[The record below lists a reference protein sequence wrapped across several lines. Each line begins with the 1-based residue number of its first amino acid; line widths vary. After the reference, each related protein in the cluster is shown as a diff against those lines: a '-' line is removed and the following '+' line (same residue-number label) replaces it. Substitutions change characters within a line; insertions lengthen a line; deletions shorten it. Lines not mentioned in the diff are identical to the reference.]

1 MYNDKL
7 VPTFSRDC
15 LEAQIKLS
23 EGKMLHLMVNHFK
36 SMGYSP
42 PNDPQSNRRRR
53 GQVERV
59 AELMDEHNLQQEYVV
74 VAGDFNSDSDSPSL
88 SPLLQKEGLY
98 NVNLELEVSQRGTYR
113 TGKDQLDYL
122 LVSDAL
128 KSGLQNV
135 YIERR
140 GMYSKKEWPH
150 YNTVT
155 GRRTEASDH
164 SAVVADFRL

>member
-1 MYNDKL
+1 
-7 VPTFSRDC
+7 
-15 LEAQIKLS
+15 
-23 EGKMLHLMVNHFK
+23 
-36 SMGYSP
+36 
-42 PNDPQSNRRRR
+42 
-53 GQVERV
+53 
-59 AELMDEHNLQQEYVV
+59 
-74 VAGDFNSDSDSPSL
+74 
-88 SPLLQKEGLY
+88 
-98 NVNLELEVSQRGTYR
+98 VSQRGTYR